1 MARWMM
7 SRWSALDFWV
17 TWLGAIGLIAGAF
30 WLASRYIQPAPP
42 KRIVMTVGAEGGAYE
57 RLAKEM
63 QLALGLNG
71 ITLELRT
78 TQGAREDLQ
87 LLNDPDSGVV
97 AAVVQGGVATEA
109 DGENLMSLAA
119 LYREPVWVFYRQG
132 MKVDRLS
139 ALLGK
144 RLSIG
149 PPGSGTRMLSEAML
163 KANGVD
169 ASNTK
174 LGALP
179 SGEAARQ
186 LVLKQLDAI
195 MVVGAPESNLI
206 NLLMRQPGLK
216 LLSFDQAEAYSRR
229 FPFLSAIDLPRGSF
243 NLGRDL
249 PERDVH
255 LVAPTANLVVR
266 DDIHPALVDLLM
278 EAATDITGDAGM
290 LRHEGEFPS
299 PKGVDIPLSLDAERY
314 MKNGPSFLHK
324 HLPFWIAVW
333 ADRLLVLLI
342 PIVAVLVPV
351 VRLAPAVYAWRV
363 KSRLY
368 RWYGRLKEMELDL
381 DDEQVPFDRQDA
393 LKRLDEIEQA
403 VSHIRTP
410 LAFSENLYNLRSHI
424 ELVRQRLRGRVDA
437 PPLAT

>member
-7 SRWSALDFWV
+7 SRWASLDFWV
-17 TWLGAIGLIAGAF
+17 TWLGALGLIAGAF

-63 QLALGLNG
+63 QLALAQNG
-71 ITLELRT
+71 ITLDLRT

-97 AAVVQGGVATEA
+97 AAVVQGGVASDA

-132 MKVDRLS
+132 LKVDRLS

-149 PPGSGTRMLSEAML
+149 PQGSGTRTLSEAML

-169 ASNTK
+169 ASNTN
-174 LGALP
+174 LGELP

-229 FPFLSAIDLPRGSF
+229 FPFLSALSLPRGSF
-243 NLGRDL
+243 NLGRNIPDH
-249 PERDVH
+249 DVQ

-266 DDIHPALVDLLM
+266 DDIHPALVDLLLD
-278 EAATDITGDAGM
+278 AATDITGDAGM
-290 LRHEGEFPS
+290 LRREGEFPS
-299 PKGVDIPLSLDAERY
+299 PKGVDIPLSDDADRY

-324 HLPFWIAVW
+324 RLPFWIAVW

-381 DDEQVPFDRQDA
+381 DDDAVPFDRQDA
-393 LKRLDEIEQA
+393 LKRLDEIELA

-424 ELVRQRLRGRVDA
+424 ELVRQRLRGRVA
-437 PPLAT
+437 VA

>member
-149 PPGSGTRMLSEAML
+149 QRHAHAVGSHAQG
-163 KANGVD
+163 
-169 ASNTK
+169 
-174 LGALP
+174 
-179 SGEAARQ
+179 Q
-186 LVLKQLDAI
+186 
-195 MVVGAPESNLI
+195 
-206 NLLMRQPGLK
+206 
-216 LLSFDQAEAYSRR
+216 
-229 FPFLSAIDLPRGSF
+229 
-243 NLGRDL
+243 
-249 PERDVH
+249 
-255 LVAPTANLVVR
+255 
-266 DDIHPALVDLLM
+266 
-278 EAATDITGDAGM
+278 
-290 LRHEGEFPS
+290 
-299 PKGVDIPLSLDAERY
+299 
-314 MKNGPSFLHK
+314 
-324 HLPFWIAVW
+324 W
-333 ADRLLVLLI
+333 
-342 PIVAVLVPV
+342 
-351 VRLAPAVYAWRV
+351 
-363 KSRLY
+363 
-368 RWYGRLKEMELDL
+368 
-381 DDEQVPFDRQDA
+381 
-393 LKRLDEIEQA
+393 
-403 VSHIRTP
+403 
-410 LAFSENLYNLRSHI
+410 
-424 ELVRQRLRGRVDA
+424 RGRQQHEA
-437 PPLAT
+437 GRAALR